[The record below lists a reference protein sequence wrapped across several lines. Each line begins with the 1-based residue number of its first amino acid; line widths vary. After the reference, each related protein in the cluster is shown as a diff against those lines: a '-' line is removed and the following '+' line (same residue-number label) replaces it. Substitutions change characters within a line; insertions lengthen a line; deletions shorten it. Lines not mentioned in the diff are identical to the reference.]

1 MNMKHLKENNETYI
15 SHLKF
20 AGSLGLGFLYRSA
33 FFLVHGFLPMV
44 EIPKHLNLD
53 ATHEWIRKAKDYTD
67 KRKDDK

>member
-1 MNMKHLKENNETYI
+1 MNIKHLKENNETYI

-20 AGSLGLGFLYRSA
+20 AGSIGLGFLYRSA

-53 ATHEWIRKAKDYTD
+53 ATYDWLKKAKDHTD
-67 KRKDDK
+67 KRKN

>member
-1 MNMKHLKENNETYI
+1 MGHLKDNNETYL

-20 AGSLGLGFLYRSA
+20 AGSLGIGFLYRSA

-53 ATHEWIRKAKDYTD
+53 ATSAWLSNAKKYAD
-67 KRKDDK
+67 KR

>member
-1 MNMKHLKENNETYI
+1 VGHLKDNNETYI

-20 AGSLGLGFLYRSA
+20 AGSLGIGFLYRSV

-53 ATHEWIRKAKDYTD
+53 STSVWLSDAKKRAD
-67 KRKDDK
+67 KR